1 MVYGTKEM
9 MHIEFEHKNLRMAI
23 FLDITLSAAQEE
35 RILQLNALDE
45 IWKSA
50 LQHTE
55 SVQNQCMKWHDR
67 YVKDKSFK
75 QGDWALLYDSR
86 YKDNL
91 GKLQTRWLGLYE
103 IVETFFNGVVRLSTI
118 NPIKFKL
125 LVNGHRLHLYRK
137 PLSKDDF
144 LRQFSTA
151 QHAEIP
157 VATDDSLA
165 VTTPS

>member
-1 MVYGTKEM
+1 M
-9 MHIEFEHKNLRMAI
+9 
-23 FLDITLSAAQEE
+23 TLSAAQEE

-45 IWKSA
+45 IRKSA

-55 SVQNQCMKWHDR
+55 SIQNQRMKWHDR
-67 YVKDKSFK
+67 YIRDKSFK
-75 QGDWALLYDSR
+75 PGDWALLYDSR

-91 GKLQTRWLGLYE
+91 GKLQTKWLGPYE
-103 IVETFFNGVVRLSTI
+103 IVDTFSNGAIRLSTI
-118 NPIKFKL
+118 DPVKFKL
-125 LVNGHRLHLYRK
+125 LVNGNRLHLYHK
-137 PLSKDDF
+137 TLTKDDF

-157 VATDDSLA
+157 TTTDDGLA

>member
-1 MVYGTKEM
+1 M
-9 MHIEFEHKNLRMAI
+9 
-23 FLDITLSAAQEE
+23 TLFAAQEE

-45 IWKSA
+45 IQKSA

-55 SVQNQCMKWHDR
+55 SIQNQCMKWHDL
-67 YVKDKSFK
+67 YVRDKSFK
-75 QGDWALLYDSR
+75 QGDWALLYDYR

-91 GKLQTRWLGLYE
+91 GKLQTRWLGPYE
-103 IVETFFNGVVRLSTI
+103 IVETFPNGVVRLPTI
-118 NPIKFKL
+118 DHVRIKL
-125 LVNGHRLHLYRK
+125 LVNSHRLRLYCK

-151 QHAEIP
+151 PHAEIP
-157 VATDDSLA
+157 AATDDALA